1 MATGTDQALNAPK
14 VVLTG
19 ASSQIGVFAIPLLV
33 RAGYQVLA
41 VSRKRQPEYWPDNR
55 QVRWIK
61 PDALPDHSAES
72 AFLLSAGPLDVALG
86 VLKQNEQIQTAVV
99 FSSSSVHSK
108 TDSDNRTEREQ
119 VNAMLA
125 VQSSLRQLAV
135 KRNIKLLILKPT
147 LIYGCGLDTNITQL
161 AVWIRRF
168 GFMPVNGHA
177 EGLRQPV
184 HAEDLASLAV
194 AAMHSR
200 VDLPGELFLAGGET
214 LSYREMVRRIFV
226 ALAKT
231 ERLVYLPQWLFI
243 LLAGFISAL
252 KPGLKINTE
261 MVKRQKTDLVFDD
274 GPARQLLDYEPRA
287 FTPSE
292 SDFRLPGFD

>member
-1 MATGTDQALNAPK
+1 MAHGSDQTLNTPT
-14 VVLTG
+14 VILTG
-19 ASSQIGVFAIPLLV
+19 ASSQIGVFAIPLLL
-33 RAGYQVLA
+33 RAGYHVLA
-41 VSRKRQPEYWPDNR
+41 VSRKGQPDAWPDKR
-55 QVRWIK
+55 QVKWIK
-61 PDALPDHSAES
+61 PNEPQDHSAGS
-72 AFLLSAGPLDVALG
+72 TLLLSAGPLEVALEILEHN
-86 VLKQNEQIQTAVV
+86 VRIQTAVV

-108 TDSDNRTEREQ
+108 TDSDNRTERDQ

-125 VQSSLRQLAV
+125 VQTKLRLLAIE
-135 KRNIKLLILKPT
+135 RNIKLLILKPT

-161 AVWIRRF
+161 VNWIRRF
-168 GFMPVNGHA
+168 GFMPINGHA

-184 HAEDLASLAV
+184 HAQDLAWFAV
-194 AAMHSR
+194 NAMNSQAEFP
-200 VDLPGELFLAGGET
+200 DELFLAGGET
-214 LSYREMVRRIFV
+214 LSYSEMVRRVFV
-226 ALAKT
+226 ALGKT
-231 ERLVYLPQWLFI
+231 ERLVHLPQWLFV

-274 GPARQLLDYEPRA
+274 GPARQLLAYEPRA